1 MVEQK
6 DAVSMIS
13 DEMSDKIIEAARCIA
28 TEEGAEALTV
38 RKILVRLNIT
48 NRVFYNRFK
57 NINEVLDIVYKKTV
71 LKIRESIMSDFRA
84 DTCEEFFDHV
94 NEVLTNLLILSYEA
108 KKQLNQYVFLNDSIS
123 PINFEWW
130 YSEVKKLIEYAKE
143 RGFFKPELDSDVLSY
158 SIWCFCRGYNADAVG
173 RNLPREEAVRNFRY
187 SFAFLLEGLKR
198 PGTAEA

>member
-1 MVEQK
+1 MHCHRGGCRG
-6 DAVSMIS
+6 S
-13 DEMSDKIIEAARCIA
+13 D
-28 TEEGAEALTV
+28 GQ
-38 RKILVRLNIT
+38 ILVRLNIT
-48 NRVFYNRFK
+48 NRVYYNRFK
-57 NINEVLDIVYKKTV
+57 NINEVLEIVYKKTV

-158 SIWCFCRGYNADAVG
+158 SIWCFCRGYNADVIAQ
-173 RNLPREEAVRNFRY
+173 NIPKEEAVANFRY
-187 SFAFLLEGLKR
+187 SFSFMIEGLKK
-198 PGTAEA
+198 

>member
-57 NINEVLDIVYKKTV
+57 NIGEVLEIVYKKTV

-158 SIWCFCRGYNADAVG
+158 SIWCFCRGFNADAVA
-173 RNLPREEAVRNFRY
+173 RNLPRDEAVRRFRY
-187 SFAFLLEGLKR
+187 SFSFLLEGLKR
-198 PGTAEA
+198 

>member
-57 NINEVLDIVYKKTV
+57 NIGEVLEIVYKKTV

-158 SIWCFCRGYNADAVG
+158 SIWCFCRGYNADAVARG
-173 RNLPREEAVRNFRY
+173 LPKEKAVEDFKY
-187 SFAFLLEGLKR
+187 SFSFLLEGLK
-198 PGTAEA
+198 P